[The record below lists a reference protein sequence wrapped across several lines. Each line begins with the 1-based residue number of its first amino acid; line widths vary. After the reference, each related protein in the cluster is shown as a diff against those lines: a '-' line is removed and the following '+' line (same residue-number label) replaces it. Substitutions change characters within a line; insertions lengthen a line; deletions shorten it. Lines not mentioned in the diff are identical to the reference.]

1 MEKKSV
7 IQRLKEKGLK
17 ITGQRLAIIDVLV
30 EHGHLHPGASFIY
43 REARKKQKSLSLVVL
58 TTRGQRVCLQDAGA
72 FGSLGVGFCL
82 LGVGRIAMKL
92 VCHLLQ
98 EA

>member
-1 MEKKSV
+1 MVRVLLSHKSPQVRSPTQSACMESQTRKHV
-7 IQRLKEKGLK
+7 QFFFGC
-17 ITGQRLAIIDVLV
+17 GQVPPV
-30 EHGHLHPGASFIY
+30 
-43 REARKKQKSLSLVVL
+43 KQKSLSLVVL